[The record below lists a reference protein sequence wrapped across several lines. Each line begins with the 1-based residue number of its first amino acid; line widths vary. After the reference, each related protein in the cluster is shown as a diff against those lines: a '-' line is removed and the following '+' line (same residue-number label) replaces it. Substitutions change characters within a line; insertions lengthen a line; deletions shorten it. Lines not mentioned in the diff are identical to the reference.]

1 MTPSAAIL
9 LCGGSSRRMQDNSID
24 KTLLPLADRPAFLH
38 SLLAFRDSGCI
49 QQAVIVVRDEE
60 QRATIAAA
68 IEQAELG
75 EVQVDYTLGGL
86 ERQDSVF
93 NGLSALPLWI
103 EYAFI
108 HDCARPLVLPAH
120 IRELHAAAIADKAAV
135 LAHRVHDTI
144 KKVPATR
151 RTLRSRDLKDVPR
164 ASLWAME
171 TPQVFERELITDAY
185 RRLRYE
191 GVSVTDDVAAARRQ
205 GVKVTLVENRD
216 PNFKLTIPADVDV
229 IDFLLRRRDE
239 QN

>member
-9 LCGGSSRRMQDNSID
+9 LCGGSSRRMQNNAID
-24 KTLLPLADRPAFLH
+24 KVLVDLDGLPAFLH
-38 SLLAFRDSGCI
+38 SVLAFRDSECVQMG
-49 QQAVIVVRDEE
+49 VIIVRDEA
-60 QRATIAAA
+60 Q
-68 IEQAELG
+68 QAEVAQHLEG
-75 EVQVDYTLGGL
+75 IPLADFQIHYATGGL

-93 NGLSALPLWI
+93 NGLAALPLWI

-108 HDCARPLVLPAH
+108 HDCARPLIRPAQ
-120 IRELHAAAIADKAAV
+120 IRELYEAVLQDKAAV

-185 RRLRYE
+185 RRLRYD

-205 GVKVTLVENRD
+205 GIKVTLVENRE
-216 PNFKLTIPADVDV
+216 PNPKLTVSAD
-229 IDFLLRRRDE
+229 IAMADFLLKHRRT
-239 QN
+239 N